1 MVLQSWKNED
11 EIPIDPETSLTH
23 THLPVGMLKNI
34 LFPLQKNDLRKK
46 TANWSE
52 LKTQT
57 GSFHGKLIMN
67 YIFIK
72 SVATNM

>member
-46 TANWSE
+46 TAN
-52 LKTQT
+52 
-57 GSFHGKLIMN
+57 
-67 YIFIK
+67 
-72 SVATNM
+72 